1 MKKRKK
7 ANLFLKIL
15 SRFIWLIA
23 SIVTIYFIYRLYSLN
38 ILPTKYYLIIIAV
51 LIFIMFLIG
60 VIIFRK
66 KLGKKIVEI
75 LLLILIIYLTIFSF
89 ASLRINNT
97 IDFLKNNLG
106 IDFETNIYYVLVNK
120 NSIFEELESIKG
132 RRVYSYK
139 EDNNSDLIESG
150 LLDKIDVDIKY
161 KDSIY
166 DLLNNLTHDED
177 LIVYVNSGNYDVM
190 VQNNGEYAN
199 YVRILDT
206 IEIRTKKEIEKS
218 DIDIKNE
225 SFVILINGID
235 TRSDY
240 LPSRSLSDVNML
252 VAINP
257 NTHKILLVGIPRDYY
272 LTIPGTGYKD
282 KLTHTGTI
290 GGVDTTISTLEE
302 AFDVDISHYIR
313 VNFNFVINLVDSVGG
328 LDLYNDESYTFTCSS
343 DDCTFEPEWN
353 YGVNGRCT
361 LAFARER
368 YAYSSGDSHRV
379 ENQQQVIKSLFTKI
393 TSSKTLISS
402 YDKILNSLNGTF
414 ETSLSN
420 DEISSFVKMQL
431 NDMPDWD
438 IESYRLTGTG
448 DSAYTYSYPNQEL
461 YVMIPDDYSLEEA
474 ISKLN
479 EILESDE

>member
-1 MKKRKK
+1 MGKRKR
-7 ANLFLKIL
+7 ASLFSKIL
-15 SRFIWLIA
+15 SRLLWLIA
-23 SIVTIYFIYRLYSLN
+23 SVITVYFCFKLYKLN
-38 ILPTKYYLIIIAV
+38 ILPIKHYLIIIGV
-51 LIFIMFLIG
+51 LIFIMLIIG
-60 VIIFRK
+60 LILFRK
-66 KLGKKIVEI
+66 KLGKKLVEFI
-75 LLLILIIYLTIFSF
+75 LLVLLIYLTICTF
-89 ASLRINNT
+89 ASLRINKT

-106 IDFETNIYYVLVNK
+106 LDFETNIYYVLVNDDSTYK
-120 NSIFEELESIKG
+120 ELGDIKG
-132 RRVYSYK
+132 RNIYSFK
-139 EDNNSDLIESG
+139 ESKNEDLIESG
-150 LLDKIDVDIKY
+150 LLDRVDVNISY

-166 DLLNNLTHDED
+166 DLLNQLTYDED

-190 VQNNGEYAN
+190 VQNNGEYVN

-206 IEIRTKKEIEKS
+206 IEIKTKKEVEKS
-218 DIDIKNE
+218 DIDVKKE
-225 SFVILINGID
+225 PFVILINGID

-257 NTHKILLVGIPRDYY
+257 NTHRILLVGIPRDYY
-272 LTIPGTGYKD
+272 LTIPGTEYKD

-290 GGVDTTISTLEE
+290 GGVDTTISTLEN
-302 AFDVDISHYIR
+302 AFDIEISHYIR
-313 VNFNFVINLVDSVGG
+313 VNFNFVVNLVDAVDGINI
-328 LDLYNDESYTFTCSS
+328 YNDETYTFTCSS

-353 YGVNGRCT
+353 YNVNGRCT

-379 ENQQQVIKSLFTKI
+379 ENQQQVIKRLFEKI

-420 DEISSFVKMQL
+420 NEISSLVKMQL
-431 NDMPDWD
+431 NDMPDWY
-438 IESYRLTGTG
+438 IESYRVTGTG

-461 YVMIPDDYSLEEA
+461 YVMIPDDYSVEEA
-474 ISKLN
+474 INRLN